1 LGRRQAT
8 FPTFLASNASGGL
21 RYKPAPRNRRFT
33 RDRFG
38 ELHLKWQFYLG
49 GYGVR
54 TRGRTL
60 TFQDGKNKIRVQVK
74 DYNGG
79 AVSKRDGL
87 FLRRRGMS
95 RWVLG
100 GFAALSLIII
110 VIGVSI
116 LRVSA
121 AQDDLGKDDAN
132 DQKTQ
137 STQKPKVSREEK
149 KRQKALR
156 QEMET
161 PYKKWLSD
169 EVPYIISD
177 TERAAFKK
185 LATDDEREAFI
196 ENFWER
202 RNPNPGSPEN
212 EYKEEYY
219 RRIAYSNE
227 HYASGIPGWK
237 TDRGRIYIMYGPA
250 DEIDSHPSGG
260 SYERPQ
266 SEGGGETSTY
276 PFEDWRYR
284 YIDGIGE
291 NIILE
296 FVDTTMTGEYRLTM
310 DPGEKDALL
319 HVPGAGLTMAEQM
332 GMTKG
337 GSKMDRFNRTDGMTV
352 GQSLGGQP
360 ESMEEFTRLDLYSKI
375 FQPPPIKFKD
385 LKAVVTSRLSA
396 NLLPFDA
403 RTDFIRVTDQ
413 TVLTPITVQIANGDL
428 QFQNKDGVMHAVL
441 DVFGEITSLGGHIV
455 NTFERSMV
463 LDVPEHE
470 FQHYQNQKSVY
481 QEAVPLSPGRY
492 KLSLVLKDDLN
503 GHMGS
508 EEIGITVPG
517 FAEDK
522 LTHSTLIL
530 ADQILPL
537 PTSQVGTGPFVI
549 GGTKVRPSVNNTFT
563 RDQRLGI
570 YMQVYNLGIDD
581 KTHKPSLDVQYEVDK
596 DGKPL
601 LDQPED
607 PSNLKKASQ
616 QFTVIKTMGLNG
628 LTPGK
633 YSVQIKVTDNVKK
646 QSFSQ
651 TAPFEL
657 R

>member
-1 LGRRQAT
+1 M
-8 FPTFLASNASGGL
+8 
-21 RYKPAPRNRRFT
+21 
-33 RDRFG
+33 
-38 ELHLKWQFYLG
+38 
-49 GYGVR
+49 
-54 TRGRTL
+54 
-60 TFQDGKNKIRVQVK
+60 
-74 DYNGG
+74 
-79 AVSKRDGL
+79 SK
-87 FLRRRGMS
+87 
-95 RWVLG
+95 
-100 GFAALSLIII
+100 
-110 VIGVSI
+110 
-116 LRVSA
+116 
-121 AQDDLGKDDAN
+121 
-132 DQKTQ
+132 
-137 STQKPKVSREEK
+137 EEK
-149 KRQKALR
+149 RRQKAIR

-169 EVPYIISD
+169 EVPYIITD

-185 LATDDEREAFI
+185 LATDDERESFI

-212 EYKEEYY
+212 EFKEEYY
-219 RRIAYSNE
+219 RRIAYANE
-227 HYASGIPGWK
+227 HYASGIPGWR

-260 SYERPQ
+260 SYERPD
-266 SEGGGETSTY
+266 SEGGGETSTF

-284 YIDGIGE
+284 YIDGVGQ

-332 GMTKG
+332 GMTQG
-337 GSKMDRFNRTDGMTV
+337 GSKMDRFNRTDGMTT
-352 GQSLGGQP
+352 GQAMGGQP
-360 ESMEEFTRLDLYSKI
+360 ESMEEFTRLDLYAKI
-375 FQPPPIKFKD
+375 FQPPPVKFKD
-385 LKAVVTSRLSA
+385 LKAVVTSKLSA

-413 TVLTPITVQIANGDL
+413 TVLTPITVQVSNGDL
-428 QFQNKDGVMHAVL
+428 QFQNKDGVMHGVL
-441 DVFGEITSLGGHIV
+441 DVYGELTSLGGHIV
-455 NTFERSMV
+455 NTFEKSLV

-470 FQHYQNQKSVY
+470 FQHYQDQKSVY
-481 QEAVPLSPGRY
+481 QEAVPLKPGRY

-508 EEIGITVPG
+508 EEIGIVVPN
-517 FAEDK
+517 FSEDQ

-537 PTSQVGTGPFVI
+537 PTSQVGSGPFVI

-563 RDQRLGI
+563 RDQKLGI

-581 KTHKPSLDVQYEVDK
+581 KTHKPSLDVQYQVEK
-596 DGKPL
+596 DGKAL

-607 PSNLKKASQ
+607 PANLKKASQ
-616 QFTVIKTMGLNG
+616 QFTVVKTMGLRG

-633 YSVQIKVTDNVKK
+633 YVVEIKVTDNVKK

-651 TAPFEL
+651 SAPFEL